1 MSGKFGAIA
10 GILPLDLRL
19 GCGIFR
25 LSRLRAGARR
35 GLRPTG
41 RPPRIQAGSAAGSHT
56 LHRKLQKIGESDH
69 KMSRIW
75 NFSAGPAVLPETVL
89 QEAREN
95 LLSLGNT
102 GIGICEHSHR
112 GKPFMAVAAE
122 AESLCRELAGI
133 PDDYVV
139 LFLQGGASLQFSML
153 PQNFLT
159 PDKTADYLI
168 TGMWS
173 EKAVKEAKAFG
184 RTHEACSS
192 KDRNF
197 SYIPDSA
204 SYSDAPVY
212 VHFTSNNTIFGTQFL
227 AEPTAIPAGAFLACD
242 ASSDIFS
249 RPIDVRKYGMIYAGA
264 QKNLGPSGVTLVIM
278 RKDLVAAASRTPAT
292 MLQYRT
298 HADNESMYNTPPTF
312 GIYLMMLVFRWI
324 KQQGGLAAMQQH
336 NEAKARVLYDYLD
349 SSALFRP
356 TARPDSRSLMN
367 VTFVT
372 GSEERDNA
380 FVKKAEAAGFSGLKG
395 HRSVGGMRASIY
407 NAFPPEGVTA
417 LVQFLKDFEAA
428 G

>member
-1 MSGKFGAIA
+1 
-10 GILPLDLRL
+10 
-19 GCGIFR
+19 
-25 LSRLRAGARR
+25 
-35 GLRPTG
+35 
-41 RPPRIQAGSAAGSHT
+41 
-56 LHRKLQKIGESDH
+56 
-69 KMSRIW
+69 MSRIW
-75 NFSAGPAVLPETVL
+75 NFSAGPAVLPESVL

-122 AESLCRELAGI
+122 AEALCRELAGI
-133 PDDYVV
+133 PDDYAV

-159 PDKTADYLI
+159 SDRTADYLI

-173 EKAVKEAKAFG
+173 EKALKEAKSFG

-197 SYIPDSA
+197 CYIPDSA

-212 VHFTSNNTIFGTQFL
+212 VHFTSNNTIFGTQFRS
-227 AEPTAIPAGAFLACD
+227 EPTAIPAGAFLACD

-264 QKNLGPSGVTLVIM
+264 QKNLGPSGVTLVII
-278 RKDLVAAASRTPAT
+278 RKDLVAAASKTPAT

-324 KQQGGLAAMQQH
+324 KQQGGLAAMQQR
-336 NEAKARVLYDYLD
+336 NQAKAQMLYDYLD
-349 SSALFRP
+349 GSALFRP

-380 FVKKAEAAGFSGLKG
+380 FVKKAEASGFSGLKG